1 MNLNLYVYSKYRTQI
16 MGLAAIMIILCHVRG
31 LDYSQVSYMKKI
43 IWLGNYGVELFLF
56 VSGLGMYHSLNQ
68 NDEKLVQWYKRRYL
82 RITIPFVLITTAI
95 YPFRFVL
102 GVYASLPD
110 FLLSITTLEFW
121 LYHRGAWYVAML
133 FPLYLFT
140 PCLVNEL
147 KSKYKYLIM
156 SVMIIMLLFVS
167 RVHVE
172 NNIICNIQF
181 VLVRIPFYIL
191 GIGLAP
197 LVMSKYNLKIRYA
210 SAMFMVGMMIWHYLG
225 VSFGGGIVIVLLT
238 GFLVNIIVEN
248 RIVNKVLTF
257 VGTMSLESYLTN
269 IYLGHIIM
277 KSKKLVLFGGGK
289 ILMVIV
295 VGILTAYIFNK
306 MSNHI
311 IDKIKKC
318 HTSIF

>member
-1 MNLNLYVYSKYRTQI
+1 MNFNLYVYSKYRTQI
-16 MGLAAIMIILCHVRG
+16 MGLAAIMIILCHIRG
-31 LDYSQVSYMKKI
+31 LDYSQVPYMEKI
-43 IWLGNYGVELFLF
+43 IWIGNYGVELFLF

-68 NDEKLVQWYKRRYL
+68 NEKLVKWYKKRYL
-82 RITIPFVLITTAI
+82 RITIPFVLITAAI
-95 YPFRFVL
+95 YSFRFVL

-121 LYHRGAWYVAML
+121 LFHRGAWYVAML

-140 PCLVNEL
+140 PCLVNAL

-156 SVMIIMLLFVS
+156 SFMIIMLLYVS

-210 SAMFMVGMMIWHYLG
+210 SAIFMVGMMIWHYLG

-238 GFLVNIIVEN
+238 GFFVNIIVAN

-257 VGTMSLESYLTN
+257 IGTISLESYLTN
-269 IYLGHIIM
+269 IYWGHIIM
-277 KSKKLVLFGGGK
+277 KSEKLQLFGGEK
-289 ILMVIV
+289 FLVIII
-295 VGILTAYIFNK
+295 VGILSAYMFNK
-306 MSNHI
+306 MSNRI

>member
-1 MNLNLYVYSKYRTQI
+1 MNFNLYVYSKYRTQI

-31 LDYSQVSYMKKI
+31 LDYSQAPYMGKI

-68 NDEKLVQWYKRRYL
+68 NEELGKWYKKRYL
-82 RITIPFVLITTAI
+82 RITIPFVLITAVI
-95 YPFRFVL
+95 YPFRFVF

-140 PCLVNEL
+140 PCIVKAL

-156 SVMIIMLLFVS
+156 SFMIIMLLFVS
-167 RVHVE
+167 RIHVE
-172 NNIICNIQF
+172 NNVICNIQF

-197 LVMSKYNLKIRYA
+197 LVMSKYNLRIRYA
-210 SAMFMVGMMIWHYLG
+210 CAVFILGILIWHYLG
-225 VSFGGGIVIVLLT
+225 ISFGGGIVIVLLT
-238 GFLVNIIVEN
+238 GFFVNIIVEN

-269 IYLGHIIM
+269 IYFGHIIM
-277 KSKKLVLFGGGK
+277 KSKKLVLFGGG
-289 ILMVIV
+289 
-295 VGILTAYIFNK
+295 
-306 MSNHI
+306 
-311 IDKIKKC
+311 
-318 HTSIF
+318 